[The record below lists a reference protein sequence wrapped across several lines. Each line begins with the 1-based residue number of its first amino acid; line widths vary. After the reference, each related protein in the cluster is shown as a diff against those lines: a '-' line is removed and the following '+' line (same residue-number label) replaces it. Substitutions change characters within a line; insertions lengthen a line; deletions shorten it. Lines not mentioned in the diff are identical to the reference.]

1 MRKVIVPTLATLVAA
16 CGAVL
21 LLSAC
26 TIFSSNGG
34 SNRAAADR
42 SPALVRAEAAPSLA
56 DGESH
61 YLTGCLYQERKKHR
75 LAVEEFQLAVACDP
89 GHVAAHNGL
98 GVSLDTLGDHKG
110 AVVAYKAALVVD
122 PNRDYVLNNL
132 GYSYLLQDRADQ
144 AVAYF
149 QKAVAL
155 DVQNGRYR
163 NNLGLALARSGDHE
177 AAFEAFKA
185 NGDEASAHRNLAR
198 LYFRDGLYQKAN
210 DHFAQAAVLKP
221 ADVDLGKGL
230 AAARNLARIHAER
243 QSPTETKVAPK
254 AQWQAARQG
263 RDGFSTIPAG
273 AIEDLIVKIDW
284 EWQAKQRGD
293 SAEET
298 ENPAIHTVAL
308 TRIANLEEERAAV
321 RKDLEA
327 ELLKVLDELQAM
339 EMLRLEPAEDG
350 GRPVPRIKIEVSN
363 GNGVRHMA
371 RQVGDYLSGKG
382 FILMY
387 LSNARHFHHDET
399 SITYTSGYLRDAW
412 RLSQELPGLQSLQE
426 VAEIR
431 GGHAEIS
438 VIIGRDLAPYS
449 DLFEQG

>member
-1 MRKVIVPTLATLVAA
+1 MRKAIVPTLAALVAA
-16 CGAVL
+16 CAAVL

-26 TIFSSNGG
+26 TIFSGNGG
-34 SNRAAADR
+34 GNRAAADR
-42 SPALVRAEAAPSLA
+42 SPAQVRAEVAPSRA

-61 YLTGCLYQERKKHR
+61 YLTGCLHQERKKHR

-89 GHVAAHNGL
+89 GHAAAHNGL
-98 GVSLDTLGDHKG
+98 GVSLDALGEHEG
-110 AVVAYKAALVVD
+110 AVAAYKAALAVD
-122 PNRDYVLNNL
+122 QSRDYVLNNL
-132 GYSYLLQDRADQ
+132 GYSYLLQDRPDLAG
-144 AVAYF
+144 ACF

-155 DVQNGRYR
+155 NGENRRYR
-163 NNLGLALARSGDHE
+163 NNLGLALVRSGDYE

-185 NGDEASAHRNLAR
+185 SGDEASAHQNLAR
-198 LYFRDGLYQKAN
+198 LYFRDGLYQKAG
-210 DHFAQAAVLKP
+210 DHFARAAVLKP
-221 ADVDLGKGL
+221 ADADLGKGL
-230 AAARNLARIHAER
+230 AAARNLARIHADC
-243 QSPTETKVAPK
+243 QTPPETKAAPPER
-254 AQWQAARQG
+254 WQTARQG

-308 TRIANLEEERAAV
+308 TRIVNLEEERAAAPE
-321 RKDLEA
+321 DLEA
-327 ELLKVLDELQAM
+327 DRLNVLDELQAM
-339 EMLRLEPAEDG
+339 EMVRIELAEDG
-350 GRPVPRIKIEVSN
+350 GRPAPRIKIEVSN

-371 RQVGDYLSGKG
+371 RQVGDYLRGKG